1 MKSSASLSV
10 FCALLILTCLF
21 VVTPASAQSVT
32 IWGYTLEG
40 TRVIIQPNKTL
51 DTHSVNIPGFPNEAK
66 CLEAK
71 ADQEQRVLPGIRAA
85 NNTVVVPASQT
96 YFVGE
101 CYAGKYFAVGTE

>member
-1 MKSSASLSV
+1 MKSAKLSV

-21 VVTPASAQSVT
+21 VVTPASATSAT

-51 DTHSVNIPGFPNEAK
+51 DTHSVNIPGFPNETK

-71 ADQEQRVLPGIRAA
+71 TDQENRTLPGTKAT
-85 NNTVVVPASQT
+85 NNTVLIPASPT